1 MLTDVLYAPKC
12 PFTIISWRKFDEKGC
27 RTVGYGGKF
36 SVEAGLPK
44 NGQPADTIFTAKI
57 KESDKLYHVEAHLK
71 KENHQGAL
79 LLNATKAQ
87 ASPKKGD
94 LQTVQTDALDQTIE
108 KFIPIAYGSGKK
120 TSKSASQNNITGPTS
135 RLPSVFVLNAAQL
148 HDLRKGCCRDSNW

>member
-1 MLTDVLYAPKC
+1 MLTNVLYTPKC

-36 SVEAGLPK
+36 SIEAGLPK

-79 LLNATKAQ
+79 FLNATKAQ

-94 LQTVQTDALDQTIE
+94 LHAVQTDTLDQAAE
-108 KFIPIAYGSGKK
+108 KFIPIANVSGKK
-120 TSKSASQNNITGPTS
+120 ASKTAAHEIWSSAP
-135 RLPSVFVLNAAQL
+135 
-148 HDLRKGCCRDSNW
+148 